1 MRSSLKTWFHVD
13 DFVPDQ
19 SLDAV
24 VFAVVLRFGVG
35 TLGLEIGDGLV
46 SFSVIRES
54 FSASGKPLA
63 VLAINDSTFRM
74 FPLQNKSSAS

>member
-1 MRSSLKTWFHVD
+1 MVSCN

-24 VFAVVLRFGVG
+24 VFVVVLRFGVG
-35 TLGLEIGDGLV
+35 SLGLEIGDGLV
-46 SFSVIRES
+46 SFSVVRES

-63 VLAINDSTFRM
+63 VLATNDLTFRV
-74 FPLQNKSSAS
+74 FPLQNEDFAS